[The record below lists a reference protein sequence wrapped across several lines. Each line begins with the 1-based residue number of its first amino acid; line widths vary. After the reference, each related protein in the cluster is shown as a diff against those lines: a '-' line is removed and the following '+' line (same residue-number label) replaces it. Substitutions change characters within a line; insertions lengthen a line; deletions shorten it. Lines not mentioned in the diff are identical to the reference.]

1 MKNLVARF
9 AILLVFSFPLVLPLQ
24 ANDTDESPCASV
36 TPDNLTPS
44 QACVNLMESQLDPVV
59 NEINQDR
66 FTLSNYTYW
75 HVGPHAVNMYD
86 APNGSVVG
94 QQPEGFNFVIAT
106 DTSVEGWVQIRGGQ
120 WLRAEDVRLIQP
132 SYFTGVTLL
141 NNLEHPFAWVMD
153 NMYTSDYPGG
163 PQSVDNGRL
172 VFRHQ
177 RVNVFGQVEVDGWV
191 WYMVGPNQW
200 IEQRM
205 VAVAR
210 RVERPEGVSGRWL
223 AIDLYEQTLIAYE
236 NDTAVFA
243 TIISTGLPT
252 WDTREGIFEV
262 WARTASDRM
271 SGATG
276 APDAYDL
283 QSVPWVMYF
292 DEDRS
297 IHGTYWHDGFGYRH
311 SHGCVNL
318 SISDARYVFDWTGQ
332 TPPDEDG
339 NILTQVY
346 VYASGDYGGQGI
358 LQD

>member
-1 MKNLVARF
+1 MRRRLSLF
-9 AILLVFSFPLVLPLQ
+9 AILTLLALSLFGPTL
-24 ANDTDESPCASV
+24 ATDTASALCADV
-36 TPDNLTPS
+36 TPEHLTPS
-44 QACVNLMESQLDPVV
+44 ADCIAFMEANLDPVV
-59 NEINQDR
+59 SEIQQDR
-66 FTLSNYTYW
+66 YTLSNYTYW
-75 HVGPHAVNMYD
+75 RVGPQAVNMYD

-106 DTSVEGWVQIRGGQ
+106 DTSVDGWIQIRGGQ
-120 WLRAEDVRLIQP
+120 WLRAEDVQLIQP

-141 NNLEHPFAWVMD
+141 NNLEEPFAWVMD

-172 VFRHQ
+172 VLRHQ
-177 RVNVFGQVEVDGWV
+177 RVNIFAQVEVDGWT

-205 VAVAR
+205 LAVAK
-210 RVERPEGVSGRWL
+210 RVERPDGVSGRWL
-223 AIDLYEQTLIAYE
+223 AVDLYEQTLVAYE
-236 NDTAVFA
+236 DDTAVFA
-243 TIISTGLPT
+243 TIISTGLPN
-252 WDTREGIFEV
+252 WDTREGIFTI

-276 APDAYDL
+276 APEAYDL

-318 SISDARYVFDWTGQ
+318 SISDARWVFNWTQ
-332 TPPDEDG
+332 DAPPNEDG
-339 NILTQVY
+339 EVVTQVY
-346 VYASGDYGGQGI
+346 VYASGDYSGQGI